1 MHELALMDEACRL
14 AQAAAARD
22 GATRITRIWLRLGDC
37 CGVDAD
43 ALRLAF
49 AVMQEQQCWHQTQL
63 ELELVPTRCRC
74 LRCQCEYRPVDLIAV
89 CPQCGGLQAER
100 VSGQELELVGVE
112 VA

>member
-14 AQAAAARD
+14 ARAAAQRD

-49 AVMQEQQCWHQTQL
+49 AVVQEQHCWRQTHL
-63 ELELVPTRCRC
+63 NLELVPTQCRC
-74 LRCQCEYRPVDLIAV
+74 HRCQQPYRPEDVVAL
-89 CPQCGGLQAER
+89 CPHCGGLECDR
-100 VSGQELELVGVE
+100 LTGQELTLMAVE